1 MSDYDSGFDSGAGG
15 NPATGSRLKAEA
27 SAMLSSAKEKLG
39 NVAEP
44 ITDKAREVAEEQKT
58 WGAEQINAASRAV
71 DGAARELEEQMP
83 QIAGYIHDGAKSL
96 ERVAGQ
102 IKDRNL
108 EDLASTFSDFA
119 RRQPVTAFAG
129 CVVAGFAISRFI
141 KAGSRRTTNGG
152 YRTQTA
158 RTSGGNYGGA

>member
-1 MSDYDSGFDSGAGG
+1 MSDFESSRDETEA
-15 NPATGSRLKAEA
+15 AGSRLKDEA
-27 SAMLSSAKEKLG
+27 SATLASAKEKLG

-58 WGAEQINAASRAV
+58 WGADQIHAASKAV

-102 IKDRNL
+102 VRDRNL
-108 EDLASTFSDFA
+108 EDLAGLFSDFA

-141 KAGSRRTTNGG
+141 KAGARRTNGAQP
-152 YRTQTA
+152 YATA
-158 RTSGGNYGGA
+158 TADTTYGGA